1 MINKKIS
8 IKKFPIEV
16 IIFMIILFF
25 IEHCMYLIDIGTVRI
40 LGKINID
47 DFTLVL
53 YLIFFCVVFIK
64 YHRFPRKRYKSKII
78 IISTFFIALT
88 SSFMGT
94 KVYGQPFMLGF
105 RPQRFFIMTYLLY
118 FPLIRMIYCNRN
130 NVEYVKKVFINF
142 GIIELILY
150 ITQYFLISK
159 KIFLYMRVSERFGEI
174 RLPFDSI
181 LLVILPFIIL
191 NEIINKNNI
200 KRNYIILALNL
211 FFIIFVSK
219 TRMIIAGISIAMAI
233 ILFFYNK
240 GSKKVLTII
249 LMIFGIMIG
258 VNTEIGK
265 TYLNSISKEYRLK
278 DSNTLIREE
287 AQKFY
292 ISETSKS
299 PILGRGFVN
308 ITFNNAVIISKYNK
322 GYYFNDNGLI
332 GFYYLYGIIGVLWI
346 MALFLIILKKSYFL
360 YKKNNYSY
368 LGYSLYTV
376 ITSYT
381 LLTCYNQTGAFFIVI
396 LLVSLDSERNI
407 L

>member
-1 MINKKIS
+1 
-8 IKKFPIEV
+8 
-16 IIFMIILFF
+16 
-25 IEHCMYLIDIGTVRI
+25 
-40 LGKINID
+40 
-47 DFTLVL
+47 
-53 YLIFFCVVFIK
+53 
-64 YHRFPRKRYKSKII
+64 
-78 IISTFFIALT
+78 
-88 SSFMGT
+88 MGT